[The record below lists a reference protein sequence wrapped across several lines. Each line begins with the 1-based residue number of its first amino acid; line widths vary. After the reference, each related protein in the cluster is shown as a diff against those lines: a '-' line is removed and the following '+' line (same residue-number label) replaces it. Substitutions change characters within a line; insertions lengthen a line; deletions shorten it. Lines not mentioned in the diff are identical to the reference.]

1 MSAFWNTF
9 LLDLPLLVSATITTI
24 VLALVA
30 GVIAMVIAIPV
41 GFGRLS
47 RVTIIR
53 SLCTTYVEVV
63 RGTPLLLQLLVW
75 FYGVRILLLTVFQLN
90 IDTFIYNLLTDLN
103 SNSLYPKQNG
113 LVTGIFFGVIGLG
126 VNYGAYLAEVVRAGV
141 LAVDHGQTEAAQT
154 LGLGRLQTARMIVLP
169 QALRLMTPP
178 LTNNFITLVQ
188 DTSFLQILAV
198 GELSLTIFG
207 ITAGTTN
214 PTIRWGF
221 YVVEL
226 AIYFAICYS
235 LALLARGRNA
245 ALSASRPSASRRS
258 LSRRFTL
265 QSAAEAYVAIR

>member
-9 LLDLPLLVSATITTI
+9 LLDYPNLINAAILTIG
-24 VLALVA
+24 LALVA

-53 SLCTTYVEVV
+53 SLSTTYVEVV

-90 IDTFIYNLLTDLN
+90 IDTFIYDLLTSWN
-103 SNSLYPKQNG
+103 SNSLFPKAG
-113 LVTGIFFGVIGLG
+113 VTGLFFGVVGLG
-126 VNYGAYLAEVVRAGV
+126 VNYGAYLAEVVRAGI

-154 LGLGRLQTARMIVLP
+154 LGLSRFQTARMIVLP
-169 QALRLMTPP
+169 QALRLMIPP

-188 DTSFLQILAV
+188 DTAFLQILAV
-198 GELSLTIFG
+198 AELSLVTQGFV
-207 ITAGTTN
+207 AGTTN

-226 AIYFAICYS
+226 AVYFTICYS
-235 LALLARGRNA
+235 LSLVAQWQERRAARVA
-245 ALSASRPSASRRS
+245 AIA
-258 LSRRFTL
+258 
-265 QSAAEAYVAIR
+265 

>member
-9 LLDLPLLVSATITTI
+9 LLDLPVLISATITTI

-53 SLCTTYVEVV
+53 SICTTYVEVV

-75 FYGVRILLLTVFQLN
+75 FYGVRIMLLTVFQLN

-226 AIYFAICYS
+226 AIYFSICYS
-235 LALLARGRNA
+235 LALLAQWQERRA
-245 ALSASRPSASRRS
+245 ARV
-258 LSRRFTL
+258 
-265 QSAAEAYVAIR
+265 AAIG

>member
-1 MSAFWNTF
+1 
-9 LLDLPLLVSATITTI
+9 
-24 VLALVA
+24 
-30 GVIAMVIAIPV
+30 MVIAIPV

-53 SLCTTYVEVV
+53 SLSTTYVEVV

-75 FYGVRILLLTVFQLN
+75 FYGVRIMLLTVFQLN
-90 IDTFIYNLLTDLN
+90 IDTLIYNLLTNLN

-154 LGLGRLQTARMIVLP
+154 LGLSRLQTARLIVLP

-188 DTSFLQILAV
+188 DTAFLQILAV

-226 AIYFAICYS
+226 AIYFVICYS
-235 LALLARGRNA
+235 LALLARWQERRGERIA
-245 ALSASRPSASRRS
+245 AIA
-258 LSRRFTL
+258 
-265 QSAAEAYVAIR
+265 

>member
-9 LLDLPLLVSATITTI
+9 LLDYPNLINAAILTI
-24 VLALVA
+24 VLALVS

-53 SLCTTYVEVV
+53 SLSTTYVEVV

-75 FYGVRILLLTVFQLN
+75 FYGVRIMLLTVFQLN
-90 IDTFIYNLLTDLN
+90 IDTFIYNLLTAWN
-103 SNSLYPKQNG
+103 SNSLYPKG
-113 LVTGIFFGVIGLG
+113 GVTGLFFGVVGLG
-126 VNYGAYLAEVVRAGV
+126 VNYGAYLAEVVRAGI

-154 LGLGRLQTARMIVLP
+154 LGLSRFQTARMIVLP
-169 QALRLMTPP
+169 QALRLMIPP

-188 DTSFLQILAV
+188 DTAFLQILAV
-198 GELSLTIFG
+198 AELSLVTQGFV
-207 ITAGTTN
+207 AGTTN

-226 AIYFAICYS
+226 AVYFTICYS
-235 LALLARGRNA
+235 LSLVAQWQERRAARVA
-245 ALSASRPSASRRS
+245 AIA
-258 LSRRFTL
+258 
-265 QSAAEAYVAIR
+265 